1 LGVHISAV
9 TYIVQYDPN
18 RTVGIFDYNDYHA
31 AALQGSRPAPHG
43 RGVHRQASP
52 CAPAQLNKAQKS
64 NSDLKHAT
72 TVCGRLQHH
81 CGASV
86 VVEESGVP
94 GGAAAPH
101 TRVATRSAIS

>member
-1 LGVHISAV
+1 MPPRSK
-9 TYIVQYDPN
+9 
-18 RTVGIFDYNDYHA
+18 
-31 AALQGSRPAPHG
+31 ALALPPMAEESTAKLLPAL
-43 RGVHRQASP
+43 S
-52 CAPAQLNKAQKS
+52 AQLNKAQKS